1 MKKKKGLLDWI
12 LQVVSYVLVAALA
25 MGFGYAQAS
34 SQLQGSAGDGYPKLD
49 ELAALINQRFIGEV
63 DPVALEDGAAAGMI
77 AGLGDRWS
85 YYIPADQYDA
95 HVEQMENAYVG
106 IGVTISAEPVEGGF
120 EIIQVEPTGGA
131 KEAGILPGDILIEVE
146 GQNVVENGMDKS
158 KELIRGDEGTQVNI
172 TILRD
177 GQRMDFTITRKLIE
191 VVVAHGQMLEGNIG
205 LITIANFDERCAS
218 ETIAAIDMLMEQGA
232 VALIFDV
239 RFNPGG
245 YKTELVEVLDYI
257 LPEGVLFR
265 SVYYTGEEEVL
276 ESDAN
281 CLDIPMAVLIN
292 SSSYS
297 AAEFFA
303 AALNEYDWAIIV
315 GEQTVGKSYFQST
328 FQLSDGSAVGL
339 SVGKY
344 CTPNGIS
351 LAEVGGLTPEIPAVV
366 DNETAA
372 NIYAGLLDPAE
383 DPQIQVAVEALQKE
397 MAG

>member
-292 SSSYS
+292 SRSYS

-351 LAEVGGLTPEIPAVV
+351 LAEVGGLTPEIPVVV